1 MPSIWVMNA
10 ARIVALVV
18 RAIAVCLAILFSHAG
33 GANVQSADGL
43 RAKYDELLPRLK
55 DNHFQKPLYLESSES
70 SNGAIVGDVYA
81 VVAHPF
87 ATAAPALSAANGW
100 CDILLLPA
108 NTKYC
113 RAAAGGQ
120 GSVLNVRIGR
130 KADQPVEQAYK
141 VDFVHQVLARTE
153 NHLQVQLSADQGPVG
168 TRNYRI
174 VLNAIPIEQDRTF
187 IHLSYS
193 YSVGSMGR
201 MAMQMYLGTS
211 GRDKVG
217 FTVIN
222 GQGSGQPTHVGGMR
236 GVIERNSMR
245 YYLAIEAFLGALSA
259 PPEARLEKRL
269 RDWFAATE
277 RYPRQLHEMEQAD
290 YLALKRRDYQRQQAG
305 PLTAES
311 GRS

>member
-1 MPSIWVMNA
+1 MNA
-10 ARIVALVV
+10 RMLVL
-18 RAIAVCLAILFSHAG
+18 IAACMGMSLAHA
-33 GANVQSADGL
+33 APPDGL
-43 RAKYDELLPRLK
+43 RAKYEELRPKLS

-70 SNGAIVGDVYA
+70 PNGAIAGDVYA
-81 VVAHPF
+81 VIDQPF

-113 RAAAGGQ
+113 RASAGGQ

-130 KADQPVEQAYK
+130 KADSPVEQAYK
-141 VDFVHQVLARTE
+141 VDFAHKVIDQTD
-153 NHLQVQLSADQGPVG
+153 NHLQVQLSAEQGPLG

-174 VLNAIPIEQDRTF
+174 VLEAIPLEQNRTF

-201 MAMQMYLGTS
+201 FAMQMYLGS
-211 GRDKVG
+211 AGKDKVG
-217 FTVIN
+217 FTVVG
-222 GQGSGQPTHVGGMR
+222 GQGGQQALVGGMR

-245 YYLAIEAFLGALSA
+245 YYLGIEAYLGALSA

-269 RDWFAATE
+269 TDWFQATE
-277 RYPRQLHEMEQAD
+277 RYPRQLHEMDQAA
-290 YLALKRRDYQRQQAG
+290 YLGMKRQDYQRQQAG
-305 PLTAES
+305 PLAAES
-311 GRS
+311 GRSSQ